1 MNKLSLEEL
10 ENTASS
16 YQEMMVPA
24 LFQEW
29 PDQVLDEAKIKRGD
43 KLLDVA
49 CGTGVLTIAAANRL
63 DQKGSATGLDMNPGM
78 LAVAEKLAPDI
89 EWHQG
94 IAEDLQWEDESFDV
108 VVSQFGLMFFEDQQ
122 KALRE
127 MFRVLKPGGR
137 LVGTV
142 FDSLDNIRGYKIMT
156 EIFGHVAGEE
166 VAQALRFPFSLGDT
180 DKLKSLCLMSDLT
193 GARITTREGNARFPD
208 VRTMVLADVKGWF
221 PLAGFVLEESQIDE
235 VVSKA
240 ESDLKEFVI
249 TDGSVVFPMPAHF
262 ITITKN

>member
-1 MNKLSLEEL
+1 MSKLSLEEL

-16 YQEMMVPA
+16 YQELMVPA
-24 LFQEW
+24 LFKEW
-29 PDQVLDEAKIKRGD
+29 PDQVLNEAKIKPGD

-49 CGTGVLTIAAANRL
+49 CGTGVLTIAAAERL
-63 DQKGSATGLDMNPGM
+63 GEKGFTAGLDMNPGM
-78 LAVAEKLAPDI
+78 LTVAEKLAPDI
-89 EWHQG
+89 EWHKG
-94 IAEDLQWEDESFDV
+94 VAEDLPWEDQFFDA

-137 LVGTV
+137 LVVTV
-142 FDSLDNIRGYKIMT
+142 FDSLDNIPGYKIMT
-156 EIFGHVAGEE
+156 RIFGHIVGEE
-166 VAQALRFPFSLGDT
+166 VEQALRFPFSLGDV
-180 DKLKSLCLMSDLT
+180 DELKSLCLKSDLT

-221 PLAGFVLEESQIDE
+221 PLAGFVLDENQIDE

-240 ESDLKEFVI
+240 ESDLKEFVT
-249 TDGSVVFPMPAHF
+249 TDGAIEFPMPAHF
-262 ITITKN
+262 ITITKD

>member
-1 MNKLSLEEL
+1 MENLSIQEL
-10 ENTASS
+10 ENTALS
-16 YQEMMVPA
+16 YQELMVPA
-24 LFQEW
+24 LFKEW
-29 PDQVLDEAKIKRGD
+29 PHQILKEAKIKSGE

-49 CGTGVLTIAAANRL
+49 CGTGVLTIAAAERL
-63 DQKGSATGLDMNPGM
+63 GKKGFAAGLDMNPGM

-94 IAEDLQWEDESFDV
+94 TAEDLPWDEESFDV

-137 LVGTV
+137 LVIAV
-142 FDSLDNIRGYKIMT
+142 FDSLENIPGYKIMT
-156 EIFGHVAGEE
+156 RIFGHVVGEE
-166 VAQALRFPFSLGDT
+166 AEQALRFPFFLGDV
-180 DKLKSLCLMSDLT
+180 DILKSLCFKSNLT
-193 GARITTREGNARFPD
+193 RAKITTCEGYARFPD

-221 PLAGFVLEESQIDE
+221 PLAGFVLDEHQIDE
-235 VVSKA
+235 VVTKA
-240 ESDLKEFVI
+240 ESDLKEFVT
-249 TDGSVVFPMPAHF
+249 TDGAVEFPMPAHF

>member
-1 MNKLSLEEL
+1 MSKLTLEEL
-10 ENTASS
+10 ENTALS
-16 YQEMMVPA
+16 YQELMVPA
-24 LFQEW
+24 LFEKW
-29 PDQVLDEAKIKRGD
+29 PDQVLDEAKIKRED

-49 CGTGVLTIAAANRL
+49 CGTGVLAIAAAERL
-63 DQKGSATGLDMNPGM
+63 NHKGYTAGLDMNPGM

-94 IAEDLQWEDESFDV
+94 TAEDLQWDDEFFDV

-137 LVGTV
+137 LVVTV
-142 FDSLDNIRGYKIMT
+142 FDSLDNIPGYKIIVG
-156 EIFGHVAGEE
+156 IFGHVAGKE

-180 DKLKSLCLMSDLT
+180 DKLNSLCSKSDLAVA
-193 GARITTREGNARFPD
+193 GITTREGNVRFPD

-221 PLAGFVLEESQIDE
+221 PLAGFELDENQIDE
-235 VVSKA
+235 VVRKA
-240 ESDLKEFVI
+240 ESDLKEFVKS
-249 TDGSVVFPMPAHF
+249 DGSVVFPMPAHF
-262 ITITKN
+262 ISITKN